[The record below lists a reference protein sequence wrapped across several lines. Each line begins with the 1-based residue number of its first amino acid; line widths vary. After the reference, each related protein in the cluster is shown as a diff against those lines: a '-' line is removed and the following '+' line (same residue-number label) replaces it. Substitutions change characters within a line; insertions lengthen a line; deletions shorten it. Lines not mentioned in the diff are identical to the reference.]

1 MNSLI
6 LLLLVGGA
14 FLLAYYTYG
23 RFLASRIFRIQPEN
37 ECPSCSLQDN
47 YDYVPTPKH
56 VLFGHHFTSI
66 AGLGPIVGP
75 AIVVIWGWV
84 PAILWI
90 VFGAIFFGA
99 VHDFG
104 ALVVSLRKAGRSIGD
119 IAADLIGSRV
129 RFLFLLIIF
138 FELWLIIAIFA
149 MIIAMLFTMYPQ
161 SVIPVWSEIPI
172 AMVLGW
178 WVYARKGDIFWPSI
192 LAVVLMYVT
201 VWVGSQV
208 PVELTSLGL
217 QGSAPLIIWIII
229 VAVYALV
236 ASLLPVQVLLQPRD
250 FINSHQ
256 LVIAGG
262 VLALGVLWV
271 HPTVMVPAFQTSPA
285 GAPPLLPFIFV
296 IMACGAISG
305 FHCLV
310 SSGTS
315 SKQCE
320 NERDAQFISY
330 GSMLMEGALATLV
343 VIACTAGLAMGLKAG
358 GQKLT
363 GLAAFNTHYASWQAA
378 NGLGAKLDA
387 FIQGAA
393 NILEGIGIPESFC
406 LSVMAVFIVSFAA
419 TTVDSATRIQR
430 YIVVE
435 LGKATNI
442 KPLAN
447 NTIATFFAVI
457 TALLL
462 AFFDGTGKGA
472 LRLWPLFGTVNQ
484 LLAGLSLLAVTIY
497 LARKKINIIYTLLP
511 MVFMLAITGWA
522 MVLNIQTYYTAK
534 NWLLLGVG
542 SLVMGLN
549 VWLILEG
556 LIALKGFSFKTSRTA
571 TDQPS

>member
-1 MNSLI
+1 MNSLV
-6 LLLLVGGA
+6 LVVLVGGA
-14 FLLAYYTYG
+14 FVLAYYTYG
-23 RFLASRIFRIQPEN
+23 RFLAKRIFQIEPEN
-37 ECPSCSLQDN
+37 ECPSCTLQDN
-47 YDYVPTPKH
+47 YDYIPTPKH

-84 PAILWI
+84 PAMLWI

-104 ALVVSLRKAGRSIGD
+104 ALVVSLRKDGRSIGD
-119 IAADLIGSRV
+119 VAADLIGPRV

-149 MIIAMLFTMYPQ
+149 MIIAMLFTLYPQ

-192 LAVVLMYVT
+192 LAVGLMYVF
-201 VWVGSQV
+201 VWVGALV
-208 PVELTSLGL
+208 PVDLAALGLTSN
-217 QGSAPLIIWIII
+217 PLITWIII
-229 VAVYALV
+229 IALYALI

-256 LVIAGG
+256 LMIAGG
-262 VLALGVLWV
+262 LLLAGVVWV
-271 HPTVMVPAFQTSPA
+271 HPPIMAPAVHLHPA
-285 GAPPLLPFIFV
+285 GAPPMLPLLFV

-343 VIACTAGLAMGLKAG
+343 VVACTAGLTLGLKVG
-358 GQKLT
+358 GEKL
-363 GLAAFNTHYASWQAA
+363 GGAAAFNAHYASWQAA
-378 NGLGAKLDA
+378 SGLSAKLDA
-387 FIQGAA
+387 FIQGAS
-393 NILEGIGIPESFC
+393 NLLEGMGIPESFC
-406 LSVMAVFIVSFAA
+406 LAVMAVFIVSFAA
-419 TTVDSATRIQR
+419 TTIDSATRIQR

-435 LGKATNI
+435 LGKATKI
-442 KPLAN
+442 KPLTG
-447 NTIATFFAVI
+447 NTAATFFAII

-462 AFFDGTGKGA
+462 AFYDGTGKGA

-484 LLAGLSLLAVTIY
+484 LLAGLALLAVTIF
-497 LARKKINIIYTLLP
+497 LARKKISIRYTLTP
-511 MVFMLAITGWA
+511 MVLMLVVTGWA
-522 MVLNIQTYYTAK
+522 MVLNIRTFYDAQ
-534 NWLLLGVG
+534 NWLLLVIGL
-542 SLVMGLN
+542 LVMGLN
-549 VWLILEG
+549 VWLVLEG
-556 LIALKGFSFKTSRTA
+556 LVALKGFVTKPDRT
-571 TDQPS
+571 D